1 MLDKL
6 ENFQKRCIKWILS
19 EEFYSYGCYEEYLR
33 KCCQVNI
40 LPLAKHFDYNDLT
53 LFFKIIHSLVPLK
66 LPDYLK
72 FFDGN
77 SRLRKCHLDRLNLV
91 SSIMPNCNVISETNK
106 NSALYKSFY
115 YRVHLLWNEL
125 PFEIRE
131 CDVLSTFQDKL
142 VKFLWQSTKEE
153 SDNYVD
159 TMDNFYAPDDTW
171 LL

>member
-1 MLDKL
+1 MIEKL

-19 EEFYSYGCYEEYLR
+19 EEYYSYGCYEEYLR

-66 LPDYLK
+66 LPSYLT
-72 FFDGN
+72 FFDGK
-77 SRLRKCHLDRLNLV
+77 SRLRSCHLDRLSLV
-91 SSIMPNCNVISETNK
+91 SSIIPNSNVVSNSDK

-131 CDVLSTFQDKL
+131 CNTVPTFQNKL
-142 VKFLWQSTKEE
+142 VKFLWKSAREE
-153 SDNYVD
+153 ADSLVA
-159 TMDNFYAPDDTW
+159 TIDNFHVPEDT
-171 LL
+171 